1 MYKRQ
6 IQEYDQEGV
15 VAPYNIDEVAKSEG
29 WDNLLDPMI
38 ADIHKCENNSGPYC
52 AAPVNIHRIDW
63 MWANKAVFDANGIS
77 VPTTW
82 DELNAA
88 AEKLQAAGII
98 PFAHGGQAW
107 QDATVFEAVAMR
119 RC

>member
-1 MYKRQ
+1 M
-6 IQEYDQEGV
+6 
-15 VAPYNIDEVAKSEG
+15 
-29 WDNLLDPMI
+29 
-38 ADIHKCENNSGPYC
+38 CENNSGPYC

-88 AEKLQAAGII
+88 AEKLQACLLYTSPSPRDPKTSRMPSSA
-98 PFAHGGQAW
+98 
-107 QDATVFEAVAMR
+107 
-119 RC
+119 